1 MVAARRISIGLSYGR
16 WWFSTPNGTTTPAPR
31 LHSICQLRQGRKA
44 AATRRAYGTDFC
56 LFLCMVRRQECIGA
70 AGQRGDGRSLL
81 GRSDRPR
88 NKSLDPGPPV
98 GCYSHKLANLQTPTD
113 AEAVK
118 ATLRGIRRTLGAAKL
133 KKAPA
138 IAERIKAM
146 VRTCPETT
154 AAPAILLNLLR
165 STNPTLKEA
174 FKALTEQDAGKS
186 QL

>member
-1 MVAARRISIGLSYGR
+1 MAAIRH
-16 WWFSTPNGTTTPAPR
+16 A
-31 LHSICQLRQGRKA
+31 
-44 AATRRAYGTDFC
+44 
-56 LFLCMVRRQECIGA
+56 
-70 AGQRGDGRSLL
+70 
-81 GRSDRPR
+81 
-88 NKSLDPGPPV
+88 
-98 GCYSHKLANLQTPTD
+98 HKLANLQTPTD

>member
-1 MVAARRISIGLSYGR
+1 MVPPRRPPDCIASVNYAKAEKPRRPAGHTAPTSACFCAWCDAKSASALPASAETVAAYLAAVTDR
-16 WWFSTPNGTTTPAPR
+16 GT
-31 LHSICQLRQGRKA
+31 KA
-44 AATRRAYGTDFC
+44 
-56 LFLCMVRRQECIGA
+56 
-70 AGQRGDGRSLL
+70 S
-81 GRSDRPR
+81 
-88 NKSLDPGPPV
+88 DPGPPV
-98 GCYSHKLANLQTPTD
+98 GCYSHKLANVQTPTD